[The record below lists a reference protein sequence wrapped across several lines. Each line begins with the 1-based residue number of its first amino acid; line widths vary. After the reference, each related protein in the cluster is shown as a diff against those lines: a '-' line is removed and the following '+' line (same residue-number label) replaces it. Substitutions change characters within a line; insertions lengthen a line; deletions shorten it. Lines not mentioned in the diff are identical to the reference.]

1 MILFLSVPIKCNFAK
16 CYTGPSASKD
26 QVQQNLNLLCN
37 PLTPFAK
44 LEINLRLQSIKVF
57 IFVQNWRDPA
67 GSIFQLNRLSF
78 IFSLKSQYLSFSH
91 KSFAADVK
99 TIF

>member
-1 MILFLSVPIKCNFAK
+1 MLYWPKSWQ
-16 CYTGPSASKD
+16 GPSATELESF
-26 QVQQNLNLLCN
+26 VQ

-44 LEINLRLQSIKVF
+44 LELNLRLQSIKVF
-57 IFVQNWRDPA
+57 IFVQNQSDPA

-78 IFSLKSQYLSFSH
+78 KFSLKSQYLSFSH
-91 KSFAADVK
+91 KSFAADVR